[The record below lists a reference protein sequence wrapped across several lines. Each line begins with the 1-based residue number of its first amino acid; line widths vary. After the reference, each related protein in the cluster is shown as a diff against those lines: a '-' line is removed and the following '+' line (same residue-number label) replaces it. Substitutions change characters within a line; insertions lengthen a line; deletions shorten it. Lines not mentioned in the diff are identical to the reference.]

1 LTRPI
6 NLVGAN
12 DERFTFRNERYTPY
26 SSGSKIV
33 KLNKIQVG
41 AVKDVVGLADDLG
54 VRFVLRN

>member
-1 LTRPI
+1 M
-6 NLVGAN
+6 VGAN
-12 DERFTFRNERYTPY
+12 DERFTFRNERYKPY

-41 AVKDVVGLADDLG
+41 AVKDVVGLADDLE